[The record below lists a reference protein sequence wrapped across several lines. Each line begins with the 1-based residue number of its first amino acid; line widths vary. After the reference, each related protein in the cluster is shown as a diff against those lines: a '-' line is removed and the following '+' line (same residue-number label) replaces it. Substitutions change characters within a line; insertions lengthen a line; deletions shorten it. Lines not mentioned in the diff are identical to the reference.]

1 MEGEHAE
8 TSGKFGVYFLV
19 NDLLESVVLCYAKIL
34 VSSHLLDGQV
44 WIKVVFS
51 CDPQFYKAI

>member
-1 MEGEHAE
+1 MEGEHAV

-44 WIKVVFS
+44 
-51 CDPQFYKAI
+51 

>member
-1 MEGEHAE
+1 MRIEYYKLFVTLKIMEGEHAE

-44 WIKVVFS
+44 
-51 CDPQFYKAI
+51 

>member
-1 MEGEHAE
+1 MRIEYYKLFVTRKIMEGEHAE

-19 NDLLESVVLCYAKIL
+19 NNLLESVVLCYAKIL

-44 WIKVVFS
+44 
-51 CDPQFYKAI
+51 